1 MKKSEEE
8 LLSKLREGAKTH
20 HPTLVPHPFYKDKF
34 QVSFFYVEDHIEL
47 MLHIQALLNICILA
61 MDSSELVKRPSP
73 ETLEL
78 YVRQV
83 LTLANRLLPQGET
96 ALLDDV
102 NAFFRNEELRKHMDK
117 T

>member
-1 MKKSEEE
+1 MKKNEEE
-8 LLSKLREGAKTH
+8 LLARLREGAKAH

-34 QVSFFYVEDHIEL
+34 QVSLFYVEDHMEL
-47 MLHIQALLNICILA
+47 MLHVQALLNVCTLA
-61 MDSSELVKRPSP
+61 IDSSELVKRPPP
-73 ETLEL
+73 ETLEM

-96 ALLDDV
+96 ALLDDI
-102 NAFFRNEELRKHMDK
+102 NAYFRKEELRKHMDK